1 MSTLIIG
8 DRIIRTSDPIL
19 RRKQAAQGM
28 QQASIGSLSGRTTDD
43 DRGRQAREIQRDA
56 GVETIT
62 RDSDR
67 DYDENTERLIA
78 QAKAERGIID
88 EPKKTGIFGIDFSN
102 VGLPA
107 VGPVFGAI
115 QGLGRHQLN
124 PDVKIQ
130 KTTPSEGYH
139 VWHCEHGDIQSST
152 RVILVM
158 LYLNDVEE
166 GGETEFLYQSR
177 RIEPKMGRLVFC
189 PAFFTHTHRGNP
201 PLRGSKYMMNGW
213 LQYYH
218 EIT

>member
-1 MSTLIIG
+1 ML
-8 DRIIRTSDPIL
+8 
-19 RRKQAAQGM
+19 
-28 QQASIGSLSGRTTDD
+28 
-43 DRGRQAREIQRDA
+43 E
-56 GVETIT
+56 GV
-62 RDSDR
+62 
-67 DYDENTERLIA
+67 
-78 QAKAERGIID
+78 
-88 EPKKTGIFGIDFSN
+88 
-102 VGLPA
+102 
-107 VGPVFGAI
+107 
-115 QGLGRHQLN
+115 GRHQLN

-130 KTTPSEGYH
+130 KTLPSEGYH
-139 VWHCEHGDIQSST
+139 VWHCEHGDIKTST

-201 PLRGSKYMMNGW
+201 PLKGSKYMMNGW

>member
-1 MSTLIIG
+1 MEYDVNDFIGVFDGVFEKEYCDDLINKFEFYSTINKTQRRVEDGYNPVNADNNVYFIMRNLQG
-8 DRIIRTSDPIL
+8 DTQTMMANFKFLQTFNIKMWECYDLYT
-19 RRKQAAQGM
+19 KKY
-28 QQASIGSLSGRTTDD
+28 
-43 DRGRQAREIQRDA
+43 
-56 GVETIT
+56 GVMK
-62 RDSDR
+62 
-67 DYDENTERLIA
+67 N
-78 QAKAERGIID
+78 
-88 EPKKTGIFGIDFSN
+88 
-102 VGLPA
+102 
-107 VGPVFGAI
+107 
-115 QGLGRHQLN
+115 LGRHQLN

-130 KTTPSEGYH
+130 KTLPSEGYH
-139 VWHCEHGDIQSST
+139 VWHCEHGDIKTST

-201 PLRGSKYMMNGW
+201 PLKGNKYMMNGW